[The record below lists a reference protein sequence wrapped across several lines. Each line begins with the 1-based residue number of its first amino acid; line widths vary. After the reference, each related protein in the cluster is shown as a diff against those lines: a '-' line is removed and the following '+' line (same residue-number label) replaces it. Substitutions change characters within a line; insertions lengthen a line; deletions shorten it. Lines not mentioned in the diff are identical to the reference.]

1 MANPRRAT
9 IRRLIAVATALLLIP
24 QSVSAA
30 GIPLPDPV
38 PFTEFDAPTPVPF
51 SERLR
56 LDEEQEERLHALD
69 FAIISRKLAGDR
81 PLSLDQAGALRSAA
95 AHEANV
101 IRKEGIPTSGPTT
114 FQGAWTAPGPTPI
127 GEITRSEGNLVNM
140 NGRIGALA
148 VRPSTGEIILG
159 GAQGGIWILNGTTW
173 VPKTDN
179 LPSLAIGAL
188 AIAPT
193 DDSIIYAGTGEG
205 ALSGDSYFGN
215 GILKSTDGGQTWQ
228 HVSGDYF
235 VSVSIS
241 RLLVDPNDADHLFV
255 STLRGRGGARRTSP
269 AIHSKFGIWE
279 SLDGG
284 STWTLLKEAPKNTNG
299 ATDLEMDPQNP
310 DVMYTSFWG
319 DAVYKSTDGGH
330 HWSPIMNGLPTS
342 FNAENLTRF
351 SIGLSHPEGEDAV
364 LYAGTDF
371 FDATGTHHPSKLW
384 RSDDEGGSWQAL
396 PVTGFSGSDDSVED
410 YCGGQCFY
418 DNVVEVDPTN
428 VDVVYAGGQFN
439 YGIGSGGQYRS
450 DDGGQTWKNM
460 GWEQHPDYHAFAF
473 GSDPDDVVIGS
484 DGGVWGSDD
493 RGGRLPGA
501 EDEGDITAA
510 TWIPLNAGGLQI
522 AQFTSIATN
531 PSFPATATTPARE
544 RIWGGT
550 QDNGTMRKSAVSNT
564 WFDMFSGDGGQVLV
578 DPDNYL
584 YVYGTYFGI
593 SPYRATD
600 GGAAFF
606 SNEYIR
612 TGINLN
618 DRSDFYAPWVL
629 NKDNTEQLFLGTYRL
644 YRTDNAKAED
654 AVDVTWHP
662 ISPDLTS
669 GCAGTAPNGAR
680 NCTISAIGIGGGDA
694 VYTGSLD
701 GYVYLSTDAQVNDSP
716 TWTRLDQSGLP
727 KRPIAQIA
735 VDRSNYRTAYFA
747 YNGFNAATPGR
758 SGHVFKTTNGG
769 STFTNISGNLPDV
782 PVNSVILDP
791 SYPNTLYVGTDVGPF
806 VTYNGGH
813 EWHSL
818 GTSFPIVS
826 IWQLDLDTGS
836 PAGANGIAPRT
847 LLAGTHGRGA
857 FRMSENT
864 FVPGFEVT
872 KVDADIPVGPSK
884 QIDYTITVKNIGNA
898 DATGVTV
905 TDPIPD
911 NTSFV
916 SAAQG
921 GVLSGGKLR
930 WQNVSVAA
938 GASVDLHFSVSI
950 ASALKKKVG
959 SIVNDGIV
967 VTSAAGPG
975 TTGSPTITRIAPP
988 YAVSLT
994 PANQAQQQRPDS
1006 SVTYG
1011 LHLRN
1016 LGYNADSFA
1025 MTTSGGTFVSH
1036 LFEADCA
1043 TALPATVGPLTPG
1056 QATDLCVQV
1065 DIPADAAN
1073 NAVDATTVTA
1083 TSAGNPAVS
1092 ASATVT
1098 TTAAAAATLLVDN
1111 DGDGPDVQS
1120 YYADALAAAG
1130 VEFNTWDL
1138 RTDPDL
1144 PSAFLNSYTNVVWFT
1159 GNSYPG
1165 PILPYEDQLA
1175 TFLDGGGRLFMSGQ
1189 DILDQEAGT
1198 TAFVHDYLH
1207 IDWDGSEVQNDKG
1220 TDFVSG
1226 ITGNPVTD
1234 GIGEVALDH
1243 EVLAAEFEDRITP
1256 IGPAVAAFTD
1266 EADEPDALNVDTGT
1280 YKVVFVA
1287 FPMEAYGDAAAK
1299 ADLMTRVFAYFG
1311 P

>member
-1 MANPRRAT
+1 MANSRRV
-9 IRRLIAVATALLLIP
+9 IWWRLVAVITALLLIP
-24 QSVSAA
+24 QSVGAMTV
-30 GIPLPDPV
+30 PDPG
-38 PFTEFDAPTPVPF
+38 PFTEADAPKVVPGM
-51 SERLR
+51 ERLR
-56 LDEEQEERLHALD
+56 LDEEQEERLEELD
-69 FAIISRKLAGDR
+69 FAILSRKLAGDR
-81 PLSLDQAGALRSAA
+81 PLTLDQAGALRSAA
-95 AHEANV
+95 AHQANI
-101 IRKEGIPTSGPTT
+101 IRKEGPPETGPTT
-114 FQGAWTAPGPTPI
+114 FQDAWTAPGPQPI
-127 GEITRSEGNLVNM
+127 GEVTRSEGNIVSM

-148 VRPSTGEIILG
+148 IHPTTGEFILG
-159 GAQGGIWILNGTTW
+159 GAQGGIWTYDGVWTAR
-173 VPKTDN
+173 TDD

-188 AIAPT
+188 AIAPS
-193 DDSIIYAGTGEG
+193 DDDIVYAGTGEG
-205 ALSGDSYFGN
+205 ALSGDSYYGN
-215 GILKSTDGGQTWQ
+215 GILKSTDGGHTWE

-235 VSVSIS
+235 VAVAIS
-241 RLLVDPNDADHLFV
+241 RLLVDPNDADHLYV
-255 STLRGRGGARRTSP
+255 SVLRGRGGARRTSP

-279 SLDGG
+279 SLNGG
-284 STWTLLKEAPKNTNG
+284 TSWTLLKEAPPKTNG
-299 ATDLEMDPQNP
+299 AVDLEMDPQQTN
-310 DVMYTSFWG
+310 VMYTAFWG
-319 DAVYKSTDGGH
+319 DAVYKSTDGGD
-330 HWSPIMNGLPTS
+330 HWKPIMNGLPTH
-342 FNAENLTRF
+342 FNADNLTRF

-364 LYAGTDF
+364 LYTGTDF
-371 FDATGTHHPSKLW
+371 VDAGGTYHQSQLW
-384 RSDDEGGSWQAL
+384 RSDDEGASWQAL
-396 PVTGFSGSDDSVED
+396 PVTGFTGSDDSVQD

-428 VDVVYAGGQFN
+428 TDIVYAAGQFN
-439 YGIGSGGQYRS
+439 YGIGSGGQFRS

-473 GSDPDDVVIGS
+473 GPDPDEVLIGS
-484 DGGVWGSDD
+484 DGGVWWSGD

-501 EDEGDITAA
+501 DDEEDITAA
-510 TWIPLNAGGLQI
+510 DWIPANTGGLQI

-531 PSFPATATTPARE
+531 PSFFIDGQTPRE

-550 QDNGTMRKSAVSNT
+550 QDNGTLRKSTLSNT
-564 WFDMFSGDGGQVLV
+564 WFDMYSGDGGQVLV
-578 DPDNYL
+578 DPEDWT

-600 GGAAFF
+600 GGSAFF
-606 SNEYIR
+606 TNEYIR
-612 TGINLN
+612 TGINLA

-644 YRTDNAKAED
+644 YRTDNAKADD

-669 GCAGTAPNGAR
+669 GCGGVAPNGAR

-694 VYTGSLD
+694 VYTGALD
-701 GYVYLSTDAQVNDSP
+701 GYVYLSTDAQVNDNPS
-716 TWTRLDQSGLP
+716 WTRLDRGALP
-727 KRPIAQIA
+727 ARPIAQIA

-758 SGHVFKTTNGG
+758 PGHLFKTTDGG
-769 STFTNISGNLPDV
+769 NSFTNISGSLPDV

-806 VTYNGGH
+806 VTYNGGVD
-813 EWHSL
+813 WNAL
-818 GTSFPIVS
+818 GTDFPIVS
-826 IWQLDLDTGS
+826 IWQLDLDTGA
-836 PAGANGIAPRT
+836 PAGENGIAPRT

-857 FRMSENT
+857 FRMSEDV
-864 FVPGFEVT
+864 FVPAFEVT
-872 KVDADIPVGPSK
+872 KVDADIPVGPGK
-884 QIDYTITVKNIGNA
+884 QLDYTITLKNIGNA
-898 DATGVTV
+898 DATHVTV
-905 TDPIPD
+905 ADPIPA

-916 SAAQG
+916 SAGQG
-921 GVLSGGKLR
+921 GTLTNGQVR

-938 GASVDLHFSVSI
+938 GDSVDLHFTVSI
-950 ASALKKKVG
+950 ASALKKKIG

-967 VTSAAGPG
+967 VTSTAGPG

-994 PANQAQQQRPDS
+994 PANQAQQERPGS
-1006 SVTYG
+1006 SVEYG

-1016 LGYNADSFA
+1016 LGYNSDSFA
-1025 MTTSGGTFVSH
+1025 VTTSGGTFVSH
-1036 LFEADCA
+1036 LFEADCT
-1043 TALPATVGPLTPG
+1043 TALPAIVGPLTPG
-1056 QATDLCVQV
+1056 EVTDLCVQV
-1065 DIPADAAN
+1065 DIPANAAN
-1073 NAVDATTVTA
+1073 NAVDVTTVTA
-1083 TSAGNPAVS
+1083 TSVGDPAVS

-1120 YYADALAAAG
+1120 YYADALTTAG

-1198 TAFVHDYLH
+1198 TAFVQNYLH
-1207 IDWDGSEVQNDKG
+1207 IDWDGSETQNDKG

-1234 GIGEVALDH
+1234 GIGDVTLDH
-1243 EVLAAEFEDRITP
+1243 DVLGAEFEDQITP

-1280 YKVVFVA
+1280 YKVVFLA